1 MTTLKNCFLNSGI
14 EAPSLPQEGSD
25 AAGGGGGNFMDTILM
40 RSPEEFCQKK
50 VQFKS
55 AFECAMTSS
64 IQCFPQELNGYIAQ
78 PEMMRLFLDQL
89 CENVTYKD
97 GECVQSKHKGLHQCL
112 ENKKSNYLQGLLK
125 RSKSNEKALKD
136 ITEYICK
143 YFVFYMMCLKTEASS
158 CGCNVTSLYQRLLGD
173 ILYPPACPRS
183 LVTSEYSCKAVVIRW
198 SSLGILLCFLWVTVF
213 WM

>member
-64 IQCFPQELNGYIAQ
+64 IQCFPQELSGYIAQ

-89 CENVTYKD
+89 CGNVT
-97 GECVQSKHKGLHQCL
+97 CVQL
-112 ENKKSNYLQGLLK
+112 NN
-125 RSKSNEKALKD
+125 D
-136 ITEYICK
+136 
-143 YFVFYMMCLKTEASS
+143 
-158 CGCNVTSLYQRLLGD
+158 
-173 ILYPPACPRS
+173 S
-183 LVTSEYSCKAVVIRW
+183 LVELTGHKML
-198 SSLGILLCFLWVTVF
+198 SLPKLNSIETKICHMKSLHGNWYHIDNRDGFQNIV
-213 WM
+213 